1 MIKCAARD
9 AFAALDR
16 KNEDINMC
24 GIIGFIG
31 HDALSRILNGLELL
45 EYRGYDSAGL
55 AVRGEAETVPEIHK
69 CQGRVKDLREIS
81 PKEDHFTCGIGHT
94 RWATHGGVSDTNAH
108 PHRVGNVTLVHNG
121 IVENYKELSEEY
133 EVEDELVSETDTEV
147 VAALLNTF
155 YKGDPNEAIRRT
167 VKKLKGTYALVV
179 MFDDIPDTIYA
190 VRNVSPIV
198 VAKKDDLTI
207 LASDPAALYQYSKE
221 FFVLDE
227 ACILKAEK
235 GAVSV
240 VDFNGNEVE
249 PKMQVVDWDASNTG
263 KQGYPFYMEK
273 EINEQP
279 EALKKILS
287 TYVIDNDIE
296 LGYDGAVDKALT
308 AFNRVCIV
316 ACGTALH
323 AGMMGAN
330 LFKKWLGI
338 PVEVEMASEFIYSDT
353 VLDKDTLF
361 IAVSQSGE
369 TIDTMEALKKAK
381 NEGACCLAIL
391 NVRGSSISRTADY
404 TLYTDAGP
412 EIAVASTKAYTT
424 QMMIFYLL
432 TLRCASL
439 RGKITGEYLEHA
451 LENLRR
457 VPDAISQVIAMKSEI
472 RRQAK
477 EVIMASD
484 LFMIGRGM
492 DYQVLLEGALKLK
505 EISYIH
511 SEAYAAGEL
520 KHGPIALITEG
531 TPVIAAATQTKLIS
545 KELSNVKE
553 IKARGA
559 NVVLLTKEELKDD
572 FAQSGEYHVIGLPNL
587 DDEYMPFPEIAALQ
601 LYSYYVSADKGLDVD
616 KPRNLAK
623 VVTVE

>member
-1 MIKCAARD
+1 
-9 AFAALDR
+9 
-16 KNEDINMC
+16 MC

-31 HDALSRILNGLELL
+31 NDALNGILNGLELL
-45 EYRGYDSAGL
+45 EYRGYDSAGF
-55 AVRGEAETVPEIHK
+55 AIRRAGESQPEIHK

-81 PKEDHFTCGIGHT
+81 PKTGDYTCGIGHT

-108 PHRVGNVTLVHNG
+108 PHRVGKVTLVHNG

-133 EVEDELVSETDTEV
+133 EVEDQLVSETDTEV
-147 VAALLNTF
+147 VAALLNKF

-190 VRNVSPIV
+190 TRNVSPIV
-198 VAKKDDLTI
+198 VAKNEELTI
-207 LASDPAALYQYSKE
+207 LASDPAALYEYSKE

-227 ACILKAEK
+227 KCILKATK
-235 GAVSV
+235 AQVSV
-240 VDFNGNEVE
+240 VDFNGQEVQ
-249 PKMQVVDWDASNTG
+249 PKMQVVDWDAGNTG
-263 KQGYPFYMEK
+263 KQGYAYYMEK

-279 EALKKILS
+279 EALKRILTNYLVDGS
-287 TYVIDNDIE
+287 ID
-296 LGYDGAVDKALT
+296 LGYEGAVDKMLT
-308 AFNRVCIV
+308 SFNRVCVV

-323 AGMMGAN
+323 AGMMGVH
-330 LFKKWLGI
+330 LFRKWLGI
-338 PVEVEMASEFIYSDT
+338 PVETEMASEFIYSDT

-381 NEGACCLAIL
+381 KEGAACLAVL
-391 NVRGSSISRTADY
+391 NVRGSSISRIADY

-424 QMMIFYLL
+424 QLMIFYLL
-432 TLRCASL
+432 VLRCASL
-439 RGKITGEYLEHA
+439 RGRMTEADLEHA

-457 VPDAISQVIAMKSEI
+457 VPDAITQVIAIKDDI
-472 RRQAK
+472 HRQAK

-492 DYQVLLEGALKLK
+492 DYLVLLEGALKLK

-520 KHGPIALITEG
+520 KHGPIALITDG

-559 NVVLLTKEELKDD
+559 NVVLLTKEELKAD
-572 FAQSGEYHVIGLPNL
+572 FAQSDEYHVIGLPNL
-587 DDEYMPFPEIAALQ
+587 DDEYMSFPEIVALQ

>member
-1 MIKCAARD
+1 
-9 AFAALDR
+9 
-16 KNEDINMC
+16 MC

-31 HDALSRILNGLELL
+31 NDALNGILNGLELL
-45 EYRGYDSAGL
+45 EYRGYDSAGF
-55 AVRGEAETVPEIHK
+55 AIRRAGESLPEIHK

-81 PKEDHFTCGIGHT
+81 PKTGDYTCGIGHT

-108 PHRVGNVTLVHNG
+108 PHRVGKVTLVHNG

-133 EVEDELVSETDTEV
+133 EVEDQLVSETDTEV
-147 VAALLNTF
+147 VAALLNKV

-190 VRNVSPIV
+190 TRNVSPIV
-198 VAKKDDLTI
+198 VAKNEELTI
-207 LASDPAALYQYSKE
+207 LASDPAALYEYSKE

-227 ACILKAEK
+227 KCILKATK
-235 GAVSV
+235 AQVSV
-240 VDFNGNEVE
+240 VDFNGQEVQ
-249 PKMQVVDWDASNTG
+249 PKMQVVDWDAGNTG
-263 KQGYPFYMEK
+263 KQGYAYYMEK

-279 EALKKILS
+279 EALKRILTNYLVDGS
-287 TYVIDNDIE
+287 ID
-296 LGYDGAVDKALT
+296 LGYEGAVDKMLT
-308 AFNRVCIV
+308 SFNRVCIV

-323 AGMMGAN
+323 AGMMGAH
-330 LFKKWLGI
+330 LFRKWLGI
-338 PVEVEMASEFIYSDT
+338 PVETEMASEFIYSDT

-381 NEGACCLAIL
+381 KEGAACLAVL
-391 NVRGSSISRTADY
+391 NVRGSSISRIADY

-424 QMMIFYLL
+424 QLMIFYLL
-432 TLRCASL
+432 VLRCASL
-439 RGKITGEYLEHA
+439 RGRMTEADLEHA

-457 VPDAISQVIAMKSEI
+457 VPDAITQVIAIKDDI
-472 RRQAK
+472 HRQAK

-492 DYQVLLEGALKLK
+492 DYLVLLEGALKLK

-520 KHGPIALITEG
+520 KHGPIALITDG

-545 KELSNVKE
+545 KELSNIKE

-559 NVVLLTKEELKDD
+559 NVVLLTKEELKAD
-572 FAQSGEYHVIGLPNL
+572 FSQSDEYHVIGLPNL
-587 DDEYMPFPEIAALQ
+587 DDEYMSFPEIVALQ

>member
-1 MIKCAARD
+1 
-9 AFAALDR
+9 
-16 KNEDINMC
+16 MC

-31 HDALSRILNGLELL
+31 NDALNGILNGLELL
-45 EYRGYDSAGL
+45 QYRGYDSAGF
-55 AVRGEAETVPEIHK
+55 AIRRAGESLPEIHK

-81 PKEDHFTCGIGHT
+81 PKTGDYTCGIGHT

-108 PHRVGNVTLVHNG
+108 PHRVGKVTLVHNG

-133 EVEDELVSETDTEV
+133 EVEDQLVSETDTEV
-147 VAALLNTF
+147 VAALLNKF

-190 VRNVSPIV
+190 TRNVSPIV
-198 VAKKDDLTI
+198 VAKNEELTI
-207 LASDPAALYQYSKE
+207 LASDPAALYEYSKE

-227 ACILKAEK
+227 KCILKATK
-235 GAVSV
+235 AQVSV
-240 VDFNGNEVE
+240 VDFNGQEVQ
-249 PKMQVVDWDASNTG
+249 PKMQVVDWDAGNTG
-263 KQGYPFYMEK
+263 KQGYAYYMEK

-279 EALKKILS
+279 EALKRILTNYLVDGS
-287 TYVIDNDIE
+287 ID
-296 LGYDGAVDKALT
+296 LGYEGAVDKMLT
-308 AFNRVCIV
+308 SFNRVCIV

-323 AGMMGAN
+323 AGMMGAH
-330 LFKKWLGI
+330 LFRKWLGI
-338 PVEVEMASEFIYSDT
+338 PVETEMASEFIYSDT

-381 NEGACCLAIL
+381 KEGAACLAVL
-391 NVRGSSISRTADY
+391 NVRGSSISRIADY

-424 QMMIFYLL
+424 QLMIFYLL
-432 TLRCASL
+432 VLRCASL
-439 RGKITGEYLEHA
+439 RGRMTEADLEHA

-457 VPDAISQVIAMKSEI
+457 VPDAITQVIAIKDDI
-472 RRQAK
+472 HRQAK

-492 DYQVLLEGALKLK
+492 DYLVLLEGALKLK

-520 KHGPIALITEG
+520 KHGPIALITDG

-559 NVVLLTKEELKDD
+559 NVVLLTKEELKAD
-572 FAQSGEYHVIGLPNL
+572 FAQSDEYHVIGLPNL
-587 DDEYMPFPEIAALQ
+587 DDEYMSFPEIVALQ

>member
-1 MIKCAARD
+1 
-9 AFAALDR
+9 
-16 KNEDINMC
+16 MC

-31 HDALSRILNGLELL
+31 NDALNGILNGLELL
-45 EYRGYDSAGL
+45 EYRGYDSAGF
-55 AVRGEAETVPEIHK
+55 AIRRSGESLPEIHK

-81 PKEDHFTCGIGHT
+81 PKTGDYTCGIGHT

-108 PHRVGNVTLVHNG
+108 PHRVGKVTLVHNG

-133 EVEDELVSETDTEV
+133 EVEDQLVSETDTEV
-147 VAALLNTF
+147 VAALLNKF

-167 VKKLKGTYALVV
+167 VKKLRGTYALVV

-190 VRNVSPIV
+190 TRNVSPIV
-198 VAKKDDLTI
+198 VAKNEELTI
-207 LASDPAALYQYSKE
+207 LASDPAALYEYSKG

-227 ACILKAEK
+227 KCILKATK
-235 GAVSV
+235 AQVSV
-240 VDFNGNEVE
+240 VDFNGQEVQ
-249 PKMQVVDWDASNTG
+249 PKMQVVDWDAGNTG
-263 KQGYPFYMEK
+263 KQGYAYYMEK

-279 EALKKILS
+279 EALKRILTNYLVDGS
-287 TYVIDNDIE
+287 ID
-296 LGYDGAVDKALT
+296 LGYEGAVDKMLVS
-308 AFNRVCIV
+308 FNRVCIV

-323 AGMMGAN
+323 AGMMGAH
-330 LFKKWLGI
+330 LFRKWLGI
-338 PVEVEMASEFIYSDT
+338 PVETEMASEFIYSDT

-381 NEGACCLAIL
+381 KEGAACLAAL
-391 NVRGSSISRTADY
+391 NVRGSSISRIADY

-424 QMMIFYLL
+424 QLMIFYLL
-432 TLRCASL
+432 VLRCASL
-439 RGKITGEYLEHA
+439 RGRMTEADLEHA

-457 VPDAISQVIAMKSEI
+457 VPDSITQIIAIKEDIH
-472 RRQAK
+472 RQAK

-492 DYQVLLEGALKLK
+492 DYLVLLEGALKLK

-520 KHGPIALITEG
+520 KHGPIALITDG

-559 NVVLLTKEELKDD
+559 NVVLLTKEELKAD

-587 DDEYMPFPEIAALQ
+587 DDEYMSFPEIVALQ

>member
-1 MIKCAARD
+1 
-9 AFAALDR
+9 
-16 KNEDINMC
+16 MC

-31 HDALSRILNGLELL
+31 NDALNGILNGLELL
-45 EYRGYDSAGL
+45 EYRGYDSAGF
-55 AVRGEAETVPEIHK
+55 AIRRAGESLPEIHK

-81 PKEDHFTCGIGHT
+81 PKTGDYTCGIGHT

-108 PHRVGNVTLVHNG
+108 PHRVGKVTLVHNG

-133 EVEDELVSETDTEV
+133 EVEDQLVSETDTEV
-147 VAALLNTF
+147 VAALLNKF

-167 VKKLKGTYALVV
+167 VKKLKGTFALVV

-190 VRNVSPIV
+190 TRNVSPIV
-198 VAKKDDLTI
+198 VAKNEELTI
-207 LASDPAALYQYSKE
+207 LASDPAALYEYSKE

-227 ACILKAEK
+227 KCILKATK
-235 GAVSV
+235 AQVSV
-240 VDFNGNEVE
+240 VDFNGQEVQ
-249 PKMQVVDWDASNTG
+249 PKMQVVDWDAGNTG
-263 KQGYPFYMEK
+263 KQGYAYYMEK

-279 EALKKILS
+279 EALKRILTNYLVDGS
-287 TYVIDNDIE
+287 ID
-296 LGYDGAVDKALT
+296 LGYEGAVDKMLT
-308 AFNRVCIV
+308 SFNRVCIV

-323 AGMMGAN
+323 AGMMGAH
-330 LFKKWLGI
+330 LFRKWLGI
-338 PVEVEMASEFIYSDT
+338 PVETEMASEFIYSDT

-381 NEGACCLAIL
+381 KEGAACLAVL
-391 NVRGSSISRTADY
+391 NVRGSSISRIADY

-424 QMMIFYLL
+424 QLMIFYLL
-432 TLRCASL
+432 VLRCASL
-439 RGKITGEYLEHA
+439 RGRMTEADLEHA

-457 VPDAISQVIAMKSEI
+457 VPDAITQVIAIKDDI
-472 RRQAK
+472 HRQAK

-492 DYQVLLEGALKLK
+492 DYLVLLEGALKLK

-520 KHGPIALITEG
+520 KHGPIALITDG

-559 NVVLLTKEELKDD
+559 NVVLLTKEELKAD
-572 FAQSGEYHVIGLPNL
+572 FAQSDEYHVIGLPNL
-587 DDEYMPFPEIAALQ
+587 DDEYMSFPEIVALQ

>member
-1 MIKCAARD
+1 
-9 AFAALDR
+9 
-16 KNEDINMC
+16 MC

-31 HDALSRILNGLELL
+31 NDALNGILNGLELL
-45 EYRGYDSAGL
+45 EYRGYDSAGF
-55 AVRGEAETVPEIHK
+55 AIRRAGESQPEIHK

-81 PKEDHFTCGIGHT
+81 PKTGDYTCGIGHT

-108 PHRVGNVTLVHNG
+108 PHRVGKVTLVHNG

-133 EVEDELVSETDTEV
+133 EVEDQLVSETDTEV
-147 VAALLNTF
+147 VAALLNKF

-190 VRNVSPIV
+190 TRNVSPIV
-198 VAKKDDLTI
+198 VAKNEELTI
-207 LASDPAALYQYSKE
+207 LASDPAALYEYSKE

-227 ACILKAEK
+227 KCILKATK
-235 GAVSV
+235 AQVSV
-240 VDFNGNEVE
+240 VDFNGQEVQ
-249 PKMQVVDWDASNTG
+249 PKMQVVDWDAGNTG
-263 KQGYPFYMEK
+263 KQGYAYYMEK

-279 EALKKILS
+279 EALKRILTNYLVDGS
-287 TYVIDNDIE
+287 ID
-296 LGYDGAVDKALT
+296 LGYEGAVDKMLT
-308 AFNRVCIV
+308 SFNRVCIV

-323 AGMMGAN
+323 AGMMGSH
-330 LFKKWLGI
+330 LFRKWLGI
-338 PVEVEMASEFIYSDT
+338 PVETEMASEFIYSDT

-381 NEGACCLAIL
+381 KEGAACLAVL
-391 NVRGSSISRTADY
+391 NVRGSSISRIADY

-424 QMMIFYLL
+424 QLMIFYLL
-432 TLRCASL
+432 VLRCASL
-439 RGKITGEYLEHA
+439 RGRMTEADLEHA

-457 VPDAISQVIAMKSEI
+457 VPDAITQVIAIKDDI
-472 RRQAK
+472 HRQAK

-492 DYQVLLEGALKLK
+492 DYLVLLEGALKLK

-520 KHGPIALITEG
+520 KHGPIALITDG

-559 NVVLLTKEELKDD
+559 NVVLLTKEELKAD
-572 FAQSGEYHVIGLPNL
+572 FAQSDEYHVIGLPNL
-587 DDEYMPFPEIAALQ
+587 DDEYMSFPEIVALQ

>member
-1 MIKCAARD
+1 
-9 AFAALDR
+9 
-16 KNEDINMC
+16 MC

-31 HDALSRILNGLELL
+31 NDALNGILNGLELL
-45 EYRGYDSAGL
+45 EYRGYDSAGF
-55 AVRGEAETVPEIHK
+55 AIRRAGESQPEIHK

-81 PKEDHFTCGIGHT
+81 PKTGDYTCGIGHT

-108 PHRVGNVTLVHNG
+108 PHRVGKVTLVHNG

-133 EVEDELVSETDTEV
+133 EVEDQLVSETDTEV
-147 VAALLNTF
+147 VAALLNKF

-190 VRNVSPIV
+190 TRNVSPIV
-198 VAKKDDLTI
+198 VAKNEELTI
-207 LASDPAALYQYSKE
+207 LASDPAALYEYSKE

-227 ACILKAEK
+227 KCILKATK
-235 GAVSV
+235 AQVSV
-240 VDFNGNEVE
+240 VDFNGQEVQ
-249 PKMQVVDWDASNTG
+249 PKMQVVDWDAGNTG
-263 KQGYPFYMEK
+263 KQGYAYYMEK

-279 EALKKILS
+279 EALKRILTNYLVDGS
-287 TYVIDNDIE
+287 ID
-296 LGYDGAVDKALT
+296 LGYEGAVDKMLT
-308 AFNRVCIV
+308 SFNRVCIV

-323 AGMMGAN
+323 AGMMGAH
-330 LFKKWLGI
+330 LFRKWLGI
-338 PVEVEMASEFIYSDT
+338 PVETEMASEFIYSDT

-381 NEGACCLAIL
+381 KEGAACLSVL
-391 NVRGSSISRTADY
+391 NVRGSSISRIADY

-424 QMMIFYLL
+424 QLMIFYLL
-432 TLRCASL
+432 VLRCASL
-439 RGKITGEYLEHA
+439 RGRMTEADLEHA

-457 VPDAISQVIAMKSEI
+457 VPDAITQVIAIKDDI
-472 RRQAK
+472 HRQAK

-492 DYQVLLEGALKLK
+492 DYLVLLEGALKLK

-520 KHGPIALITEG
+520 KHGPIALITDG

-559 NVVLLTKEELKDD
+559 NVVLLTKEELKAD
-572 FAQSGEYHVIGLPNL
+572 FAQSDEYHVIGLPNL
-587 DDEYMPFPEIAALQ
+587 DDEYMSFPEIVALQ

>member
-1 MIKCAARD
+1 
-9 AFAALDR
+9 
-16 KNEDINMC
+16 MC

-31 HDALSRILNGLELL
+31 NDALNGILNGLELL
-45 EYRGYDSAGL
+45 EYRGYDSAGF
-55 AVRGEAETVPEIHK
+55 AIRRAGESLPEIHK

-81 PKEDHFTCGIGHT
+81 PKTGDYTCGIGHT

-108 PHRVGNVTLVHNG
+108 PHRVGKVTLVHNG

-133 EVEDELVSETDTEV
+133 EVEDQLVSETDTEV
-147 VAALLNTF
+147 VAALLNKF

-190 VRNVSPIV
+190 TRNVSPIV
-198 VAKKDDLTI
+198 VAKNEELTI
-207 LASDPAALYQYSKE
+207 LASDPAALYEYSKE

-227 ACILKAEK
+227 KCILKATK
-235 GAVSV
+235 AQVSV
-240 VDFNGNEVE
+240 VDFNGQEVQ
-249 PKMQVVDWDASNTG
+249 PKMQVVDWDAGNTG
-263 KQGYPFYMEK
+263 KQGYAYYMEK

-279 EALKKILS
+279 EALKRILTNYLVDGS
-287 TYVIDNDIE
+287 ID
-296 LGYDGAVDKALT
+296 LGYEGAVDKMLT
-308 AFNRVCIV
+308 SFNRVCIV

-323 AGMMGAN
+323 AGMMGAH
-330 LFKKWLGI
+330 LFRKWLGI
-338 PVEVEMASEFIYSDT
+338 PVETEMASEFIYSDT

-381 NEGACCLAIL
+381 KEGAACLAVL
-391 NVRGSSISRTADY
+391 NVRGSSISRIADY

-424 QMMIFYLL
+424 QLMIFYLL
-432 TLRCASL
+432 VLRCASL
-439 RGKITGEYLEHA
+439 RGRMTEADLEHA

-457 VPDAISQVIAMKSEI
+457 VPDAITQVIAIKDDI
-472 RRQAK
+472 HRQAK

-492 DYQVLLEGALKLK
+492 DYLVLLEGALKLK

-520 KHGPIALITEG
+520 KHGPIALITDG

-559 NVVLLTKEELKDD
+559 NVVLLTKEELKAD
-572 FAQSGEYHVIGLPNL
+572 FAQSDEYHVIGLPNL
-587 DDEYMPFPEIAALQ
+587 GDEYMSFPEIVALQ

>member
-1 MIKCAARD
+1 
-9 AFAALDR
+9 
-16 KNEDINMC
+16 MC

-31 HDALSRILNGLELL
+31 NDALNGILNGLELL
-45 EYRGYDSAGL
+45 EYRGYDSAGF
-55 AVRGEAETVPEIHK
+55 AIRRAGESQPEIHK

-81 PKEDHFTCGIGHT
+81 PKTGDYTCGIGHT

-108 PHRVGNVTLVHNG
+108 PHRVGKVTLVHNG

-133 EVEDELVSETDTEV
+133 EVEDQLVSETDTEV
-147 VAALLNTF
+147 VAALLNKF

-190 VRNVSPIV
+190 TRNVSPIV
-198 VAKKDDLTI
+198 VAKNEELTI
-207 LASDPAALYQYSKE
+207 LASDPAALYEYSKE

-227 ACILKAEK
+227 ECTLEATRAQ
-235 GAVSV
+235 VSV
-240 VDFNGNEVE
+240 VDFNGQEVQ
-249 PKMQVVDWDASNTG
+249 PKMQVVDWDAGNTG
-263 KQGYPFYMEK
+263 KQGYAYYMEK

-279 EALKKILS
+279 EALKRILTNYLVDGS
-287 TYVIDNDIE
+287 ID
-296 LGYDGAVDKALT
+296 LGYEGAVDKMLT
-308 AFNRVCIV
+308 SFNRVCIV

-323 AGMMGAN
+323 AGMMGAH
-330 LFKKWLGI
+330 LFRKWLGI
-338 PVEVEMASEFIYSDT
+338 PVETEMASEFIYSDT

-381 NEGACCLAIL
+381 KEGAACLAVL
-391 NVRGSSISRTADY
+391 NVRGSSISRIADY

-424 QMMIFYLL
+424 QLMIFYLL
-432 TLRCASL
+432 VLRCASL
-439 RGKITGEYLEHA
+439 RGRMTEADLEHA

-457 VPDAISQVIAMKSEI
+457 VPDAITQVIAIKDDI
-472 RRQAK
+472 HRQAK

-492 DYQVLLEGALKLK
+492 DYLVLLEGALKLK

-520 KHGPIALITEG
+520 KHGPIALITDG

-559 NVVLLTKEELKDD
+559 NVVLLTKEELKAD
-572 FAQSGEYHVIGLPNL
+572 FAQSDEYHVIGLPNL
-587 DDEYMPFPEIAALQ
+587 DDEYMSFPEIVALQ

>member
-1 MIKCAARD
+1 
-9 AFAALDR
+9 
-16 KNEDINMC
+16 MC

-31 HDALSRILNGLELL
+31 NDALNGILNGLELL
-45 EYRGYDSAGL
+45 EYRGYDSAGF
-55 AVRGEAETVPEIHK
+55 AIRRAGESLPEIHK

-81 PKEDHFTCGIGHT
+81 PKTGDYTCGIGHT

-108 PHRVGNVTLVHNG
+108 PHRVGKVTLVHNG

-133 EVEDELVSETDTEV
+133 EVEDQLVSETDTEV
-147 VAALLNTF
+147 VAALLNKF

-190 VRNVSPIV
+190 TRNVSPIV
-198 VAKKDDLTI
+198 VAKNEELTI
-207 LASDPAALYQYSKE
+207 LASDPAALYEYSKE

-227 ACILKAEK
+227 KCILKATK
-235 GAVSV
+235 AQVSV
-240 VDFNGNEVE
+240 VDFNGQEVQ
-249 PKMQVVDWDASNTG
+249 PKMQVVDWDAGNTG
-263 KQGYPFYMEK
+263 KQGYAYYMEK

-279 EALKKILS
+279 EALKRILTNYLVDGS
-287 TYVIDNDIE
+287 ID
-296 LGYDGAVDKALT
+296 LGYEGAVDKMLT
-308 AFNRVCIV
+308 SFNRVCIV

-323 AGMMGAN
+323 AGMMGAH
-330 LFKKWLGI
+330 LFRKWLGI
-338 PVEVEMASEFIYSDT
+338 PVETEMASEFIYSDT
-353 VLDKDTLF
+353 TLDKDTLF

-381 NEGACCLAIL
+381 KEGAACLAVL
-391 NVRGSSISRTADY
+391 NVRGSSISRIADY

-424 QMMIFYLL
+424 QLMIFYLL
-432 TLRCASL
+432 VLRCASL
-439 RGKITGEYLEHA
+439 RGRMTEADLEHA

-457 VPDAISQVIAMKSEI
+457 VPDAITQVIAIKDDI
-472 RRQAK
+472 HRQAK

-492 DYQVLLEGALKLK
+492 DYLVLLEGALKLK

-520 KHGPIALITEG
+520 KHGPIALITDG

-559 NVVLLTKEELKDD
+559 NVVLLTKEELKAD
-572 FAQSGEYHVIGLPNL
+572 FAQSDEYHVIGLPNL
-587 DDEYMPFPEIAALQ
+587 DDEYMSFPEIVALQ

>member
-1 MIKCAARD
+1 
-9 AFAALDR
+9 
-16 KNEDINMC
+16 MC

-31 HDALSRILNGLELL
+31 NDALNGILNGLELL
-45 EYRGYDSAGL
+45 EYRGYDSAGF
-55 AVRGEAETVPEIHK
+55 AIRRAGESQPEIHK

-81 PKEDHFTCGIGHT
+81 PKTGDYTCGIGHT

-108 PHRVGNVTLVHNG
+108 PHRVGKVTLVHNG

-133 EVEDELVSETDTEV
+133 EVEDQLVSETDTEV
-147 VAALLNTF
+147 VAALLNKF

-190 VRNVSPIV
+190 TRNVSPIV
-198 VAKKDDLTI
+198 VAKNEELTI
-207 LASDPAALYQYSKE
+207 LASDPAALYEYSKE

-227 ACILKAEK
+227 KCILKATK
-235 GAVSV
+235 AQVSV
-240 VDFNGNEVE
+240 VDFNGQEVQ
-249 PKMQVVDWDASNTG
+249 PKMQVVDWDAGNTG
-263 KQGYPFYMEK
+263 KQGYAYYMEK

-279 EALKKILS
+279 EALKRILTNYLVDGS
-287 TYVIDNDIE
+287 ID
-296 LGYDGAVDKALT
+296 LGYEGAVDKMLT
-308 AFNRVCIV
+308 SFNRVCVV

-323 AGMMGAN
+323 AGMMGTH
-330 LFKKWLGI
+330 LFRKWLGI
-338 PVEVEMASEFIYSDT
+338 PVETEMASEFIYSDT

-381 NEGACCLAIL
+381 KEGAACLAVL
-391 NVRGSSISRTADY
+391 NVRGSSISRIADY

-424 QMMIFYLL
+424 QLMIFYLL
-432 TLRCASL
+432 VLRCASL
-439 RGKITGEYLEHA
+439 RGRMTEADLEHA

-457 VPDAISQVIAMKSEI
+457 VPDAITQVIAIKDDI
-472 RRQAK
+472 HRQAK

-492 DYQVLLEGALKLK
+492 DYLVLLEGALKLK

-520 KHGPIALITEG
+520 KHGPIALITDG

-559 NVVLLTKEELKDD
+559 NVVLLTKEELKAD
-572 FAQSGEYHVIGLPNL
+572 FAQSDEYHVIGLPNL
-587 DDEYMPFPEIAALQ
+587 DDEYMSFPEIVALQ

>member
-1 MIKCAARD
+1 
-9 AFAALDR
+9 
-16 KNEDINMC
+16 MC

-31 HDALSRILNGLELL
+31 NDALNGILNGLELL
-45 EYRGYDSAGL
+45 EYRGYDSAGF
-55 AVRGEAETVPEIHK
+55 AIRRAGESQPEIHK

-81 PKEDHFTCGIGHT
+81 PKTGDYTCGIGHT

-108 PHRVGNVTLVHNG
+108 PHRVGKVTLVHNG

-133 EVEDELVSETDTEV
+133 EVEDQLVSETDTEV
-147 VAALLNTF
+147 VAALLNKF

-190 VRNVSPIV
+190 TRNVSPIV
-198 VAKKDDLTI
+198 VAKNEELTI
-207 LASDPAALYQYSKE
+207 LASDPAALYEYSKE

-227 ACILKAEK
+227 KCILKATK
-235 GAVSV
+235 AQVSV
-240 VDFNGNEVE
+240 VDFNGQEVQ
-249 PKMQVVDWDASNTG
+249 PKMQVVDWDAGNTG
-263 KQGYPFYMEK
+263 KQGYAYYMEK

-279 EALKKILS
+279 EALKRILTNYLVDGS
-287 TYVIDNDIE
+287 ID
-296 LGYDGAVDKALT
+296 LGYEGAVDKMLT
-308 AFNRVCIV
+308 SFNRVCIV

-323 AGMMGAN
+323 AGMMGTH
-330 LFKKWLGI
+330 LFRKWLGI
-338 PVEVEMASEFIYSDT
+338 PVETEMASEFIYSDT
-353 VLDKDTLF
+353 ILDKDTLF

-381 NEGACCLAIL
+381 KEGAACLAVL
-391 NVRGSSISRTADY
+391 NVRGSSISRIADY

-424 QMMIFYLL
+424 QLMIFYLL
-432 TLRCASL
+432 VLRCASL
-439 RGKITGEYLEHA
+439 RGRMTEADLEHA

-457 VPDAISQVIAMKSEI
+457 VPDAITQVIAIKDDI
-472 RRQAK
+472 HRQAK

-492 DYQVLLEGALKLK
+492 DYLVLLEGALKLK

-520 KHGPIALITEG
+520 KHGPIALITDG

-559 NVVLLTKEELKDD
+559 NVVLLTKEELKAD
-572 FAQSGEYHVIGLPNL
+572 FAQSDEYHVIGLPNL
-587 DDEYMPFPEIAALQ
+587 DDEYMSFPEIVALQ

>member
-1 MIKCAARD
+1 
-9 AFAALDR
+9 
-16 KNEDINMC
+16 MC

-31 HDALSRILNGLELL
+31 NDALNGILNGLELL
-45 EYRGYDSAGL
+45 EYRGYDSAGF
-55 AVRGEAETVPEIHK
+55 AIRRAGESLPEIHK

-81 PKEDHFTCGIGHT
+81 PKTGDYTCGIGHT

-108 PHRVGNVTLVHNG
+108 PHRVGKVTLVHNG

-133 EVEDELVSETDTEV
+133 EVEDQLVSETDTEV
-147 VAALLNTF
+147 VAALLNKF

-190 VRNVSPIV
+190 TRNVSPIV
-198 VAKKDDLTI
+198 VAKNEELTI
-207 LASDPAALYQYSKE
+207 LASDPAALYEYSKE

-227 ACILKAEK
+227 KCILKATK
-235 GAVSV
+235 AQVSV
-240 VDFNGNEVE
+240 VDFNGQELQ
-249 PKMQVVDWDASNTG
+249 PKMQVVDWDAGNTG
-263 KQGYPFYMEK
+263 KQGYAYYMEK

-279 EALKKILS
+279 EALKRILTNYLVDGS
-287 TYVIDNDIE
+287 ID
-296 LGYDGAVDKALT
+296 LGYEGAVDKMLT
-308 AFNRVCIV
+308 SFNRVCIV

-323 AGMMGAN
+323 AGMMGAH
-330 LFKKWLGI
+330 LFRKWLGI
-338 PVEVEMASEFIYSDT
+338 PVETEMASEFIYSDT

-381 NEGACCLAIL
+381 KEGAACLAVL
-391 NVRGSSISRTADY
+391 NVRGSSISRIADY

-424 QMMIFYLL
+424 QLMIFYLL
-432 TLRCASL
+432 VLRCASL
-439 RGKITGEYLEHA
+439 RGRMTEADLEHA

-457 VPDAISQVIAMKSEI
+457 VPDAITQVIAIKDDI
-472 RRQAK
+472 HRQAK

-492 DYQVLLEGALKLK
+492 DYLVLLEGALKLK

-520 KHGPIALITEG
+520 KHGPIALITDG

-559 NVVLLTKEELKDD
+559 NVVLLTKEELKAD
-572 FAQSGEYHVIGLPNL
+572 FAQSDEYHVIGLPNL
-587 DDEYMPFPEIAALQ
+587 DDEYMSFPEIVALQ

>member
-1 MIKCAARD
+1 
-9 AFAALDR
+9 
-16 KNEDINMC
+16 MC

-31 HDALSRILNGLELL
+31 NDALNGILNGLELL
-45 EYRGYDSAGL
+45 EYRGYDSAGF
-55 AVRGEAETVPEIHK
+55 AIRRAGESLPEIHK

-81 PKEDHFTCGIGHT
+81 PKTGDYTCGIGHT

-108 PHRVGNVTLVHNG
+108 PHRVGKVTLVHNG

-133 EVEDELVSETDTEV
+133 EVEDQLVSETDTEV
-147 VAALLNTF
+147 VAALLNKF

-190 VRNVSPIV
+190 TRNVSPIV
-198 VAKKDDLTI
+198 VAKNEELTI
-207 LASDPAALYQYSKE
+207 LASDPAALYEYSKE

-227 ACILKAEK
+227 KCILKATK
-235 GAVSV
+235 AQVSV
-240 VDFNGNEVE
+240 VDFNGQEVQ
-249 PKMQVVDWDASNTG
+249 PKMQVVDWDAGNTG
-263 KQGYPFYMEK
+263 KQGYAYYMEK

-279 EALKKILS
+279 EALKRILTNYLVDGS
-287 TYVIDNDIE
+287 ID
-296 LGYDGAVDKALT
+296 LGYEGAVDKMLT
-308 AFNRVCIV
+308 SFNRVCIV

-323 AGMMGAN
+323 AGMMGAH
-330 LFKKWLGI
+330 LFRKWLGI
-338 PVEVEMASEFIYSDT
+338 PVETEMASEFIYSDT

-381 NEGACCLAIL
+381 KEGAACLAVL
-391 NVRGSSISRTADY
+391 NVRGSSISRIADY

-424 QMMIFYLL
+424 QLMIFYLL
-432 TLRCASL
+432 VLRCASL
-439 RGKITGEYLEHA
+439 RGRMTEADLEHA

-457 VPDAISQVIAMKSEI
+457 VPDAITQVIAIKDDI
-472 RRQAK
+472 HRQAK

-492 DYQVLLEGALKLK
+492 DYLVLLEGALKLK
-505 EISYIH
+505 EISYIY

-520 KHGPIALITEG
+520 KHGPIALITDG

-559 NVVLLTKEELKDD
+559 NVVLLTKEELKAD
-572 FAQSGEYHVIGLPNL
+572 FAQSDEYHVIGLPNL
-587 DDEYMPFPEIAALQ
+587 DDEYMSFPEIVALQ

>member
-1 MIKCAARD
+1 
-9 AFAALDR
+9 
-16 KNEDINMC
+16 MC

-31 HDALSRILNGLELL
+31 NDALNGILNGLELL
-45 EYRGYDSAGL
+45 EYRGYDSAGF
-55 AVRGEAETVPEIHK
+55 AIRRAGESQPEIHK

-81 PKEDHFTCGIGHT
+81 PKTGDYTCGIGHT

-108 PHRVGNVTLVHNG
+108 PHRVGKVTLVHNG

-133 EVEDELVSETDTEV
+133 EVEDQLVSETDTEV
-147 VAALLNTF
+147 VAALLNKF

-190 VRNVSPIV
+190 TRNVSPIV
-198 VAKKDDLTI
+198 VAKNEELTI
-207 LASDPAALYQYSKE
+207 LASDPAALYEYSKE

-227 ACILKAEK
+227 KCILKATK
-235 GAVSV
+235 AQVSV
-240 VDFNGNEVE
+240 VDFNGQEVQ
-249 PKMQVVDWDASNTG
+249 PKMQVVDWDAGNTG
-263 KQGYPFYMEK
+263 KQGYAYYMEK

-279 EALKKILS
+279 EALKRILTNYLVDGS
-287 TYVIDNDIE
+287 ID
-296 LGYDGAVDKALT
+296 LGYEGAVDKMLT
-308 AFNRVCIV
+308 SFNRVCIV

-323 AGMMGAN
+323 AGMMGAH
-330 LFKKWLGI
+330 LFRKWLGI
-338 PVEVEMASEFIYSDT
+338 PVETEMASEFIYSDT

-381 NEGACCLAIL
+381 KEGAACLAVL
-391 NVRGSSISRTADY
+391 NVRGSSISRIADY

-424 QMMIFYLL
+424 QLMIFYLL
-432 TLRCASL
+432 VLRCASL
-439 RGKITGEYLEHA
+439 RGRMTEADLEHA

-457 VPDAISQVIAMKSEI
+457 VPDAITQVIAIKDDI
-472 RRQAK
+472 HRQAK

-492 DYQVLLEGALKLK
+492 DYLVLLEGALKLK

-520 KHGPIALITEG
+520 KHGPIALITDG

-559 NVVLLTKEELKDD
+559 NVVLLTKEELEAD
-572 FAQSGEYHVIGLPNL
+572 FAQSDEYHVIGLPNL
-587 DDEYMPFPEIAALQ
+587 DDEYMSFPEIVALQ

>member
-1 MIKCAARD
+1 
-9 AFAALDR
+9 
-16 KNEDINMC
+16 MC

-31 HDALSRILNGLELL
+31 NDALNGILNGLELL
-45 EYRGYDSAGL
+45 EYRGYDSAGF
-55 AVRGEAETVPEIHK
+55 AIRRAGESQPEIHK

-81 PKEDHFTCGIGHT
+81 PKTGDYTCGIGHT

-108 PHRVGNVTLVHNG
+108 PHRVGKVTLVHNG

-133 EVEDELVSETDTEV
+133 EVEDQLVSETDTEV
-147 VAALLNTF
+147 VAALLNKF

-190 VRNVSPIV
+190 TRNVSPIV
-198 VAKKDDLTI
+198 VAKNEELTI
-207 LASDPAALYQYSKE
+207 LASDPAALYEYSKE

-227 ACILKAEK
+227 KCILKATK
-235 GAVSV
+235 AQVSV
-240 VDFNGNEVE
+240 VDFNGQEVQ
-249 PKMQVVDWDASNTG
+249 PKMQVVDWDAGNTG
-263 KQGYPFYMEK
+263 KQGYAYYMEK

-279 EALKKILS
+279 EALKRILTNYLVDGS
-287 TYVIDNDIE
+287 ID
-296 LGYDGAVDKALT
+296 LGYEGAVDKMLT
-308 AFNRVCIV
+308 SFNRVCIV

-323 AGMMGAN
+323 AGMMGAH
-330 LFKKWLGI
+330 LFRKWLGI
-338 PVEVEMASEFIYSDT
+338 PVETEMASEFIYSDT

-381 NEGACCLAIL
+381 KEGAACLAVL
-391 NVRGSSISRTADY
+391 NVRGSSISRIADY

-424 QMMIFYLL
+424 QLMIFYLL
-432 TLRCASL
+432 VLRCASL
-439 RGKITGEYLEHA
+439 RGRMTEADLEHA

-457 VPDAISQVIAMKSEI
+457 VPDAITQVIAIKDDI
-472 RRQAK
+472 HRQAK

-492 DYQVLLEGALKLK
+492 DYLVLLEGALKLK

-520 KHGPIALITEG
+520 KHGPIALITDG

-559 NVVLLTKEELKDD
+559 NVVLLTKEELKAD
-572 FAQSGEYHVIGLPNL
+572 FAQSDEYHVIGLPNL
-587 DDEYMPFPEIAALQ
+587 DDEYMSFPEIVALQ
-601 LYSYYVSADKGLDVD
+601 LYSYYVSADKGMDVD

>member
-1 MIKCAARD
+1 
-9 AFAALDR
+9 
-16 KNEDINMC
+16 MC

-31 HDALSRILNGLELL
+31 NDALNGILNGLELL
-45 EYRGYDSAGL
+45 EYRGYDSAGF
-55 AVRGEAETVPEIHK
+55 AIRRAGESQPEIHK

-81 PKEDHFTCGIGHT
+81 PKTGDYTCGIGHT

-108 PHRVGNVTLVHNG
+108 PHRVGKVTLVHNG

-133 EVEDELVSETDTEV
+133 EVEDQLVSETDTEV
-147 VAALLNTF
+147 VAALLNKF

-190 VRNVSPIV
+190 TRNVSPIV
-198 VAKKDDLTI
+198 VAKNEELTL
-207 LASDPAALYQYSKE
+207 LASDPAALYEYSKE

-227 ACILKAEK
+227 KCILKATK
-235 GAVSV
+235 AQVSV
-240 VDFNGNEVE
+240 VDFNGQEVQ
-249 PKMQVVDWDASNTG
+249 PKMQVVDWDAGNTG
-263 KQGYPFYMEK
+263 KQGYAYYMEK

-279 EALKKILS
+279 EALKRILTNYLVDGS
-287 TYVIDNDIE
+287 ID
-296 LGYDGAVDKALT
+296 LGYEGAVDKMLT
-308 AFNRVCIV
+308 SFNRVCIV

-323 AGMMGAN
+323 AGMMGAH
-330 LFKKWLGI
+330 LFRKWLGI
-338 PVEVEMASEFIYSDT
+338 PVETEMASEFIYSDT

-381 NEGACCLAIL
+381 KEGAACLAVL
-391 NVRGSSISRTADY
+391 NVRGSSISRIADY

-424 QMMIFYLL
+424 QLMIFYLL
-432 TLRCASL
+432 VLRCASL
-439 RGKITGEYLEHA
+439 RGRMTEADLEHA

-457 VPDAISQVIAMKSEI
+457 VPDAITQIIAIKDDI
-472 RRQAK
+472 HRQAK

-492 DYQVLLEGALKLK
+492 DYLVLLEGALKLK

-520 KHGPIALITEG
+520 KHGPIALITDG

-559 NVVLLTKEELKDD
+559 NVVLLTKEELKAD
-572 FAQSGEYHVIGLPNL
+572 FAQSDEYHVIGLPNL
-587 DDEYMPFPEIAALQ
+587 DDEYMSFPEIVALQ

>member
-1 MIKCAARD
+1 
-9 AFAALDR
+9 
-16 KNEDINMC
+16 MC

-31 HDALSRILNGLELL
+31 NDALNGILNGLELL
-45 EYRGYDSAGL
+45 EYRGYDSAGF
-55 AVRGEAETVPEIHK
+55 AIRRAGESLPEIHK

-81 PKEDHFTCGIGHT
+81 PKTGDYTCGIGHT

-108 PHRVGNVTLVHNG
+108 PHRVGKVTLVHNG

-133 EVEDELVSETDTEV
+133 EVEDQLVSETDTEV
-147 VAALLNTF
+147 VAALLNKF

-190 VRNVSPIV
+190 TRNVSPIV
-198 VAKKDDLTI
+198 VAKNEELTI
-207 LASDPAALYQYSKE
+207 LASDPAALYEYSKE

-227 ACILKAEK
+227 KCILKATK
-235 GAVSV
+235 AQVSV
-240 VDFNGNEVE
+240 VDFNGQEVQ
-249 PKMQVVDWDASNTG
+249 PKMQVVDWDAGNTG
-263 KQGYPFYMEK
+263 KQGYAYYMEK

-279 EALKKILS
+279 EALKRILTNYLVDGS
-287 TYVIDNDIE
+287 ID
-296 LGYDGAVDKALT
+296 LGYEGAVDKMLT
-308 AFNRVCIV
+308 SFNRVCIV

-323 AGMMGAN
+323 AGMMGAH
-330 LFKKWLGI
+330 LFRKWLGI
-338 PVEVEMASEFIYSDT
+338 PVETEMASEFIYSDT

-381 NEGACCLAIL
+381 KEGAACLAVL
-391 NVRGSSISRTADY
+391 NVRGSSISHIADY

-424 QMMIFYLL
+424 QLMIFYLL
-432 TLRCASL
+432 VLRCASL
-439 RGKITGEYLEHA
+439 RGRMTEADLEHA

-457 VPDAISQVIAMKSEI
+457 VPDAITQVIAIKDDI
-472 RRQAK
+472 HRQAK

-492 DYQVLLEGALKLK
+492 DYLVLLEGALKLK

-520 KHGPIALITEG
+520 KHGPIALITDG

-559 NVVLLTKEELKDD
+559 NVVLLTKEELKAD
-572 FAQSGEYHVIGLPNL
+572 FAQSDEYHVIGLPNL
-587 DDEYMPFPEIAALQ
+587 DDEYMSFPEIVALQ

>member
-1 MIKCAARD
+1 
-9 AFAALDR
+9 
-16 KNEDINMC
+16 MC

-31 HDALSRILNGLELL
+31 NDALNGILNGLELL
-45 EYRGYDSAGL
+45 EYRGYDSAGF
-55 AVRGEAETVPEIHK
+55 AIRRAGESLPEIHK

-81 PKEDHFTCGIGHT
+81 PKTGDYTCGIGHT

-108 PHRVGNVTLVHNG
+108 PHRVGKVTLVHNG

-133 EVEDELVSETDTEV
+133 EVEDQLVSETDTEV
-147 VAALLNTF
+147 VAALLNKF

-190 VRNVSPIV
+190 TRNVSPIV
-198 VAKKDDLTI
+198 VAKNEELTI
-207 LASDPAALYQYSKE
+207 LASDPAALYEYSKE

-227 ACILKAEK
+227 KCILKATK
-235 GAVSV
+235 AQVSV
-240 VDFNGNEVE
+240 VDFNGQEVQ
-249 PKMQVVDWDASNTG
+249 PKMQVVDWDAGNTG
-263 KQGYPFYMEK
+263 KQGYAYYMEK

-279 EALKKILS
+279 EALKRILTNYLVDGS
-287 TYVIDNDIE
+287 ID
-296 LGYDGAVDKALT
+296 LGYEGAVDKMLT
-308 AFNRVCIV
+308 SFNRVCIV

-323 AGMMGAN
+323 AGMIGAH
-330 LFKKWLGI
+330 LFRKWLGI
-338 PVEVEMASEFIYSDT
+338 PVETEMASEFIYSDT

-381 NEGACCLAIL
+381 KEGAACLAVL
-391 NVRGSSISRTADY
+391 NVRGSSISRIADY

-424 QMMIFYLL
+424 QLMIFYLL
-432 TLRCASL
+432 VLRCASL
-439 RGKITGEYLEHA
+439 RGRMTEADLEHA

-457 VPDAISQVIAMKSEI
+457 VPDAITQVIAIKDDI
-472 RRQAK
+472 HRQAK

-492 DYQVLLEGALKLK
+492 DYLVLLEGALKLK

-520 KHGPIALITEG
+520 KHGPIALITDG

-559 NVVLLTKEELKDD
+559 NVVLLTKEELKAD
-572 FAQSGEYHVIGLPNL
+572 FAQSDEYHVIGLPNL
-587 DDEYMPFPEIAALQ
+587 DDEYMSFPEIVALQ

>member
-1 MIKCAARD
+1 
-9 AFAALDR
+9 
-16 KNEDINMC
+16 MC

-31 HDALSRILNGLELL
+31 NDALNGILNGLELL
-45 EYRGYDSAGL
+45 EYRGYDSAGF
-55 AVRGEAETVPEIHK
+55 AIRRAGESLPEIHK
-69 CQGRVKDLREIS
+69 CRGRVKDLREIS
-81 PKEDHFTCGIGHT
+81 PKTGDYTCGIGHT

-108 PHRVGNVTLVHNG
+108 PHRVGKVTLVHNG

-133 EVEDELVSETDTEV
+133 EVEDQLVSETDTEV
-147 VAALLNTF
+147 VAALLNKF

-190 VRNVSPIV
+190 TRNVSPIV
-198 VAKKDDLTI
+198 VAKNEELTI
-207 LASDPAALYQYSKE
+207 LASDPAALYEYSKE

-227 ACILKAEK
+227 KCILKATK
-235 GAVSV
+235 AQVSV
-240 VDFNGNEVE
+240 VDFNGQEVQ
-249 PKMQVVDWDASNTG
+249 PKMQVVDWDAGNTG
-263 KQGYPFYMEK
+263 KQGYAYYMEK

-279 EALKKILS
+279 EALKRILTNYLVDGS
-287 TYVIDNDIE
+287 ID
-296 LGYDGAVDKALT
+296 LGYEGAVDKMLT
-308 AFNRVCIV
+308 SFNRVCIV

-323 AGMMGAN
+323 AGMMGAH
-330 LFKKWLGI
+330 LFRKWLGI
-338 PVEVEMASEFIYSDT
+338 PVETEMASEFIYSDT

-381 NEGACCLAIL
+381 KEGAACLAVL
-391 NVRGSSISRTADY
+391 NVRGSSISRIADY

-424 QMMIFYLL
+424 QLMIFYLL
-432 TLRCASL
+432 VLRCASL
-439 RGKITGEYLEHA
+439 RGRMTEADLEHA

-457 VPDAISQVIAMKSEI
+457 VPDAITQVIAIKDDI
-472 RRQAK
+472 HRQAK

-492 DYQVLLEGALKLK
+492 DYLVLLEGALKLK

-520 KHGPIALITEG
+520 KHGPIALITDG

-559 NVVLLTKEELKDD
+559 NVVLLTKEELKAD

-587 DDEYMPFPEIAALQ
+587 DDEYMSFPEIVALQ

>member
-1 MIKCAARD
+1 
-9 AFAALDR
+9 
-16 KNEDINMC
+16 MC

-31 HDALSRILNGLELL
+31 NDALNGILNGLELL
-45 EYRGYDSAGL
+45 EYRGYDSAGF
-55 AVRGEAETVPEIHK
+55 AIRRAGESLPEIHK

-81 PKEDHFTCGIGHT
+81 PKTGDYTCGIGHT

-108 PHRVGNVTLVHNG
+108 PHRVGKVTLVHNG

-133 EVEDELVSETDTEV
+133 EVEDQLVSETDTEV
-147 VAALLNTF
+147 VAALLNKF

-190 VRNVSPIV
+190 TRNVSPIV
-198 VAKKDDLTI
+198 VAKNEELTI
-207 LASDPAALYQYSKE
+207 LASDPAALYEYSKE

-227 ACILKAEK
+227 KCILKATK
-235 GAVSV
+235 AQVSV
-240 VDFNGNEVE
+240 VDFNGQEVQ
-249 PKMQVVDWDASNTG
+249 PKMQVVDWDAGNTG
-263 KQGYPFYMEK
+263 KQGYAYYMEK

-279 EALKKILS
+279 EALKRILTNYLMDGS
-287 TYVIDNDIE
+287 ID
-296 LGYDGAVDKALT
+296 LGYEGAVDKMLT
-308 AFNRVCIV
+308 SFNRVCIV

-323 AGMMGAN
+323 AGMMGAH
-330 LFKKWLGI
+330 LFRKWLGI
-338 PVEVEMASEFIYSDT
+338 PVETEMASEFIYSDT

-381 NEGACCLAIL
+381 KEGAACLAVL
-391 NVRGSSISRTADY
+391 NVRGSSISRIADY

-424 QMMIFYLL
+424 QLMIFYLL
-432 TLRCASL
+432 VLRCASL
-439 RGKITGEYLEHA
+439 RGRMTEADLEHA

-457 VPDAISQVIAMKSEI
+457 VPDAITQVIAIKDDI
-472 RRQAK
+472 HRQAK

-492 DYQVLLEGALKLK
+492 DYLVLLEGALKLK

-520 KHGPIALITEG
+520 KHGPI
-531 TPVIAAATQTKLIS
+531 IAAATQTKLIS

-559 NVVLLTKEELKDD
+559 NVVLLTKEELKAD
-572 FAQSGEYHVIGLPNL
+572 FAQSDEYHVIGLPNL
-587 DDEYMPFPEIAALQ
+587 DDEYMSFPEIVALQ

>member
-1 MIKCAARD
+1 
-9 AFAALDR
+9 
-16 KNEDINMC
+16 MC

-31 HDALSRILNGLELL
+31 NDALNGILNGLELL
-45 EYRGYDSAGL
+45 EYRGYDSAGF
-55 AVRGEAETVPEIHK
+55 AIRRAGESLPEIHK

-81 PKEDHFTCGIGHT
+81 PKTGDYTCGIGHT

-108 PHRVGNVTLVHNG
+108 PHRVGKVTLVHNG

-133 EVEDELVSETDTEV
+133 EVEDQLVSETDTEV
-147 VAALLNTF
+147 VAALLNKF

-190 VRNVSPIV
+190 TRNVSPIV
-198 VAKKDDLTI
+198 VAKNEELTI
-207 LASDPAALYQYSKE
+207 LASDPAALYEYSKE

-227 ACILKAEK
+227 KCILKATK
-235 GAVSV
+235 AQVSV
-240 VDFNGNEVE
+240 VDFNGQEVQ
-249 PKMQVVDWDASNTG
+249 PKMQVVDWDAGNTG
-263 KQGYPFYMEK
+263 KQGYAYYMEK

-279 EALKKILS
+279 EALKRILTNYLVDGS
-287 TYVIDNDIE
+287 ID
-296 LGYDGAVDKALT
+296 LGYEGAVDKMLT
-308 AFNRVCIV
+308 SFNRVCIV

-323 AGMMGAN
+323 AGMMGAH
-330 LFKKWLGI
+330 LFRKWLGI
-338 PVEVEMASEFIYSDT
+338 PVETEMASEFIYSDT
-353 VLDKDTLF
+353 VLDKGTLF

-381 NEGACCLAIL
+381 KEGAACLAVL
-391 NVRGSSISRTADY
+391 NVRGSSISRIADY

-424 QMMIFYLL
+424 QLMIFYLL
-432 TLRCASL
+432 VLRCASL
-439 RGKITGEYLEHA
+439 RGRMTEADLEHA

-457 VPDAISQVIAMKSEI
+457 VPDAITQVIALKDDI
-472 RRQAK
+472 HRQAK
-477 EVIMASD
+477 EVIMASN

-492 DYQVLLEGALKLK
+492 DYLVLLEGALKLK

-520 KHGPIALITEG
+520 KHGPIALITDG

-559 NVVLLTKEELKDD
+559 NVVLLTKEELKAD

-587 DDEYMPFPEIAALQ
+587 DDEYMSFPEIVALQ

>member
-1 MIKCAARD
+1 
-9 AFAALDR
+9 
-16 KNEDINMC
+16 MC

-31 HDALSRILNGLELL
+31 NDALNGILNGLELL
-45 EYRGYDSAGL
+45 EYRGYDSAGF
-55 AVRGEAETVPEIHK
+55 AIRRAGESQPEIHK

-81 PKEDHFTCGIGHT
+81 PKTGDYTCGIGHT

-108 PHRVGNVTLVHNG
+108 PHRVGKVTLVHNG

-133 EVEDELVSETDTEV
+133 EVEDQLVSETDTEV
-147 VAALLNTF
+147 VAALLNKF

-190 VRNVSPIV
+190 TRNVSPIV
-198 VAKKDDLTI
+198 VAKNEELTI
-207 LASDPAALYQYSKE
+207 LASDPAALYEYSKE

-227 ACILKAEK
+227 KCILKATK
-235 GAVSV
+235 AQVSV
-240 VDFNGNEVE
+240 VDFNGQEVQ
-249 PKMQVVDWDASNTG
+249 PKMQVVDWDAGNTG
-263 KQGYPFYMEK
+263 KQGYAYYMEK

-279 EALKKILS
+279 EALKRILTNYLVDGS
-287 TYVIDNDIE
+287 ID
-296 LGYDGAVDKALT
+296 LGYEGAVDKMLT
-308 AFNRVCIV
+308 SFNRVCIV

-323 AGMMGAN
+323 AGMMGAH
-330 LFKKWLGI
+330 LFRKWLGI
-338 PVEVEMASEFIYSDT
+338 PVETEMASEFIYSDT
-353 VLDKDTLF
+353 ILDKDTLF

-381 NEGACCLAIL
+381 KEGAACLAVL
-391 NVRGSSISRTADY
+391 NVRGSSISRIADY

-424 QMMIFYLL
+424 QLMIFYLL
-432 TLRCASL
+432 VLRCASL
-439 RGKITGEYLEHA
+439 RGRMTEADLEHA

-457 VPDAISQVIAMKSEI
+457 VPDAITQVIAIKDDI
-472 RRQAK
+472 HRQAK

-492 DYQVLLEGALKLK
+492 DYLVLLEGALKLK

-520 KHGPIALITEG
+520 KHGPIALITDG

-559 NVVLLTKEELKDD
+559 NVVLLTKEELKAD
-572 FAQSGEYHVIGLPNL
+572 FAQSDEYHVIGLPNL
-587 DDEYMPFPEIAALQ
+587 DDEYMSFPEIVALQ

>member
-1 MIKCAARD
+1 
-9 AFAALDR
+9 
-16 KNEDINMC
+16 MC

-31 HDALSRILNGLELL
+31 NDALNGILNGLELL
-45 EYRGYDSAGL
+45 EYRGYDSAGF
-55 AVRGEAETVPEIHK
+55 AIRRAGESQPEIHK

-81 PKEDHFTCGIGHT
+81 PKTGDYTCGIGHT

-108 PHRVGNVTLVHNG
+108 PHRVGKVTLVHNG

-133 EVEDELVSETDTEV
+133 EVEDQLVSETDTEV
-147 VAALLNTF
+147 VAALLNKF
-155 YKGDPNEAIRRT
+155 YKGDPNEVIRRT

-190 VRNVSPIV
+190 TRNVSPIV
-198 VAKKDDLTI
+198 VAKNEELTI
-207 LASDPAALYQYSKE
+207 LASDPAALYEYSKE

-227 ACILKAEK
+227 KCILKATK
-235 GAVSV
+235 AQVSV
-240 VDFNGNEVE
+240 VDFNGQEVQ
-249 PKMQVVDWDASNTG
+249 PKMQVVDWDAGNTG
-263 KQGYPFYMEK
+263 KQGYAYYMEK

-279 EALKKILS
+279 EALKRILTNYLVDGS
-287 TYVIDNDIE
+287 ID
-296 LGYDGAVDKALT
+296 LGYEGAVDKMLT
-308 AFNRVCIV
+308 SFNRVCIV

-323 AGMMGAN
+323 AGMMGAH
-330 LFKKWLGI
+330 LFRKWLGI
-338 PVEVEMASEFIYSDT
+338 PVETEMASEFIYSDT

-381 NEGACCLAIL
+381 KEGAACLAVL
-391 NVRGSSISRTADY
+391 NVRGSSISRIADY

-424 QMMIFYLL
+424 QLMIFYLL
-432 TLRCASL
+432 VLRCASL
-439 RGKITGEYLEHA
+439 RGRMTEADLEHA

-457 VPDAISQVIAMKSEI
+457 VPDAITQVIAIKDDI
-472 RRQAK
+472 HRQAK

-492 DYQVLLEGALKLK
+492 DYLVLLEGALKLK

-520 KHGPIALITEG
+520 KHGPIALITDG

-559 NVVLLTKEELKDD
+559 NVVLLTKEELKAD
-572 FAQSGEYHVIGLPNL
+572 FAQSDEYHVIGLPNL
-587 DDEYMPFPEIAALQ
+587 DDEYMSFPEIVALQ

>member
-1 MIKCAARD
+1 
-9 AFAALDR
+9 
-16 KNEDINMC
+16 MC

-31 HDALSRILNGLELL
+31 NDALNGILNGLELL
-45 EYRGYDSAGL
+45 EYRGYDSAGF
-55 AVRGEAETVPEIHK
+55 AIRRAGESQPEIHK

-81 PKEDHFTCGIGHT
+81 PKTGDYTCGIGHT

-108 PHRVGNVTLVHNG
+108 PHRVGKVTLVHNG

-133 EVEDELVSETDTEV
+133 EVEDQLVSETDTEV
-147 VAALLNTF
+147 VAALLNKF

-190 VRNVSPIV
+190 TRNVSPIV
-198 VAKKDDLTI
+198 VAKNEELTI
-207 LASDPAALYQYSKE
+207 LASDPAALYEYSKE

-227 ACILKAEK
+227 KCILKATK
-235 GAVSV
+235 AQVSV
-240 VDFNGNEVE
+240 VDFNGQEVQ
-249 PKMQVVDWDASNTG
+249 PKMQVVDWDAGNTG
-263 KQGYPFYMEK
+263 KQGYAYYMEK

-279 EALKKILS
+279 EALKRILTNYLVDGS
-287 TYVIDNDIE
+287 ID
-296 LGYDGAVDKALT
+296 LGYEGAVDKMLT
-308 AFNRVCIV
+308 SFNRVCIV

-323 AGMMGAN
+323 AGMMGAH
-330 LFKKWLGI
+330 LFRKWLGI
-338 PVEVEMASEFIYSDT
+338 PVETEMASEFIYSDT

-381 NEGACCLAIL
+381 KEGAACLAVL
-391 NVRGSSISRTADY
+391 NVRGSSISRIADY

-424 QMMIFYLL
+424 QLMIFYLL
-432 TLRCASL
+432 VLRCASL
-439 RGKITGEYLEHA
+439 RGRMTEADLEHA

-457 VPDAISQVIAMKSEI
+457 VPDAITQVIAVKDDI
-472 RRQAK
+472 HRQAK

-492 DYQVLLEGALKLK
+492 DYLVLLEGALKLK

-520 KHGPIALITEG
+520 KHGPIALITDG

-559 NVVLLTKEELKDD
+559 NVVLLTKEELKAD
-572 FAQSGEYHVIGLPNL
+572 FAQSDEYHVIGLPNL
-587 DDEYMPFPEIAALQ
+587 DDEYMSFPEIVALQ

>member
-1 MIKCAARD
+1 
-9 AFAALDR
+9 
-16 KNEDINMC
+16 MC

-31 HDALSRILNGLELL
+31 NDALNGILNGLELL
-45 EYRGYDSAGL
+45 EYRGYDSAGF
-55 AVRGEAETVPEIHK
+55 AIRRAGESLPEIHK

-81 PKEDHFTCGIGHT
+81 PKTGDYTCGIGHT

-108 PHRVGNVTLVHNG
+108 PHRVGKVTLVHNG

-133 EVEDELVSETDTEV
+133 EVEDQLVSETDTEV
-147 VAALLNTF
+147 VAALLNKF

-190 VRNVSPIV
+190 TRNVSPIV
-198 VAKKDDLTI
+198 VAKNEELTI
-207 LASDPAALYQYSKE
+207 LASDPAALYEYSKE

-227 ACILKAEK
+227 KCILKATK
-235 GAVSV
+235 AQVSV
-240 VDFNGNEVE
+240 VDFNGQEVQ
-249 PKMQVVDWDASNTG
+249 PKMQVVDWDAGNTG
-263 KQGYPFYMEK
+263 KQGYAYYMEK

-279 EALKKILS
+279 EALKRILTNYLVDGS
-287 TYVIDNDIE
+287 ID
-296 LGYDGAVDKALT
+296 LGYEGAVDKMLT
-308 AFNRVCIV
+308 SFNRVCIV

-323 AGMMGAN
+323 AGMMGVH
-330 LFKKWLGI
+330 LFRKWLGI
-338 PVEVEMASEFIYSDT
+338 PVETEMASEFIYSDT
-353 VLDKDTLF
+353 ILDKDTLF

-381 NEGACCLAIL
+381 KEGAACLAVL
-391 NVRGSSISRTADY
+391 NVRGSSISRIADY

-424 QMMIFYLL
+424 QLMIFYLL
-432 TLRCASL
+432 VLRCASL
-439 RGKITGEYLEHA
+439 RGRMTEADLEHA

-457 VPDAISQVIAMKSEI
+457 VPDAITQVIAIKDDI
-472 RRQAK
+472 HRQAK

-492 DYQVLLEGALKLK
+492 DYLVLLEGALKLK

-520 KHGPIALITEG
+520 KHGPIALITDG

-559 NVVLLTKEELKDD
+559 NVVLLTKEELKAD
-572 FAQSGEYHVIGLPNL
+572 FAQSDEYHVIGLPNL
-587 DDEYMPFPEIAALQ
+587 DDEYMSFPEIVALQ

>member
-1 MIKCAARD
+1 
-9 AFAALDR
+9 
-16 KNEDINMC
+16 MC

-31 HDALSRILNGLELL
+31 NDALNGILNGLELL
-45 EYRGYDSAGL
+45 EYRGYDSAGF
-55 AVRGEAETVPEIHK
+55 AIRRAGESQPEIHK

-81 PKEDHFTCGIGHT
+81 PKTGDYTCGIGHT

-108 PHRVGNVTLVHNG
+108 PHRVGKVTLVHNG

-133 EVEDELVSETDTEV
+133 EVEDQLVSETDTEV
-147 VAALLNTF
+147 VAALLNKF

-190 VRNVSPIV
+190 TRNVSPIV
-198 VAKKDDLTI
+198 VAKNEELTI
-207 LASDPAALYQYSKE
+207 LASDPAALYEYSKE

-227 ACILKAEK
+227 KCILKATK
-235 GAVSV
+235 AQVSV
-240 VDFNGNEVE
+240 VDFNGQEVQ
-249 PKMQVVDWDASNTG
+249 PKMQVVDWDAGNTG
-263 KQGYPFYMEK
+263 KQGYAYYMEK

-279 EALKKILS
+279 EALKRILTNYLVDGS
-287 TYVIDNDIE
+287 ID
-296 LGYDGAVDKALT
+296 LGYEGAVDKMLT
-308 AFNRVCIV
+308 SFNRVCIV

-323 AGMMGAN
+323 AGMMGAH
-330 LFKKWLGI
+330 LFRKWLGI
-338 PVEVEMASEFIYSDT
+338 PVETEMASEFIYSDT

-381 NEGACCLAIL
+381 KEGAACLAVL
-391 NVRGSSISRTADY
+391 NVRGSSISRIADY

-424 QMMIFYLL
+424 QLMIFYLL
-432 TLRCASL
+432 VLRCASL
-439 RGKITGEYLEHA
+439 RGRMTEADLEHA

-457 VPDAISQVIAMKSEI
+457 VPDAITQVIAIKDDI
-472 RRQAK
+472 HRQAK

-492 DYQVLLEGALKLK
+492 DYLVLLEGALKLK

-520 KHGPIALITEG
+520 KHGPIALITDG

-545 KELSNVKE
+545 KELSNIKE

-559 NVVLLTKEELKDD
+559 NVVLLTKEELKAD
-572 FAQSGEYHVIGLPNL
+572 FAQSDEYHVIGLPNL
-587 DDEYMPFPEIAALQ
+587 DDEYMSFPEIVALQ

>member
-1 MIKCAARD
+1 
-9 AFAALDR
+9 
-16 KNEDINMC
+16 MC

-31 HDALSRILNGLELL
+31 NDALNGILNGLELL
-45 EYRGYDSAGL
+45 EYRGYDSAGF
-55 AVRGEAETVPEIHK
+55 AIRRAGESQPEIHK

-81 PKEDHFTCGIGHT
+81 PKTGDYTCGIGHT

-108 PHRVGNVTLVHNG
+108 PHRVGKVTLVHNG

-133 EVEDELVSETDTEV
+133 EVEDQLVSETDTEV
-147 VAALLNTF
+147 VAALLNKF

-190 VRNVSPIV
+190 TRNVSPIV
-198 VAKKDDLTI
+198 VAKNEELTI
-207 LASDPAALYQYSKE
+207 LASDPAALYEYSKE

-227 ACILKAEK
+227 KCILKATK
-235 GAVSV
+235 AQVSV
-240 VDFNGNEVE
+240 VDFNGQEVQ
-249 PKMQVVDWDASNTG
+249 PKMQVVDWDAGNTG
-263 KQGYPFYMEK
+263 KQGYAYYMEK

-279 EALKKILS
+279 EALKRILTNYLVDGS
-287 TYVIDNDIE
+287 ID
-296 LGYDGAVDKALT
+296 LGYEGAVDKMLT
-308 AFNRVCIV
+308 SFNRVCIV

-323 AGMMGAN
+323 AGMMGAH
-330 LFKKWLGI
+330 LFRKWLGI
-338 PVEVEMASEFIYSDT
+338 PVETEMASEFIYSDT

-381 NEGACCLAIL
+381 KEGAACLAVL
-391 NVRGSSISRTADY
+391 NVRGSSISRIADY

-424 QMMIFYLL
+424 QLMIFYLL
-432 TLRCASL
+432 VLRCASL
-439 RGKITGEYLEHA
+439 RGRMTEADLEHA

-457 VPDAISQVIAMKSEI
+457 VPDAITQVIAIKDDI
-472 RRQAK
+472 HRQAK

-492 DYQVLLEGALKLK
+492 DYLVLLEGALKLK

-511 SEAYAAGEL
+511 DEAYAAGEL
-520 KHGPIALITEG
+520 KHGPIALITDG
-531 TPVIAAATQTKLIS
+531 TPVSAAATQTKLIS

-559 NVVLLTKEELKDD
+559 NVVLLTKEELKAD
-572 FAQSGEYHVIGLPNL
+572 FAQSDEYHVIGLPNL
-587 DDEYMPFPEIAALQ
+587 DDEYMSFPEIVAVQ
-601 LYSYYVSADKGLDVD
+601 LYSYYVSVDKGLDVY

>member
-1 MIKCAARD
+1 
-9 AFAALDR
+9 
-16 KNEDINMC
+16 MC

-31 HDALSRILNGLELL
+31 NDALNGILNGLDLL
-45 EYRGYDSAGL
+45 EYRGYDSAGF
-55 AVRGEAETVPEIHK
+55 AIRRAGESQPEIHK

-81 PKEDHFTCGIGHT
+81 PKTGDYTCGIGHT

-108 PHRVGNVTLVHNG
+108 PHRVGKVTLVHNG

-133 EVEDELVSETDTEV
+133 EVEDQLVSETDTEV
-147 VAALLNTF
+147 VAALLNKF

-190 VRNVSPIV
+190 TRNVSPIV
-198 VAKKDDLTI
+198 VAKNEELTI
-207 LASDPAALYQYSKE
+207 LASDPAALYEYSKE

-227 ACILKAEK
+227 KCILKATK
-235 GAVSV
+235 AQVSV
-240 VDFNGNEVE
+240 VDFNGQEVQ
-249 PKMQVVDWDASNTG
+249 PKMQVVDWDAGNTG
-263 KQGYPFYMEK
+263 KQGYAYYMEK

-279 EALKKILS
+279 EALKRILTNYLVDGS
-287 TYVIDNDIE
+287 ID
-296 LGYDGAVDKALT
+296 LGYEGAVDKMLT
-308 AFNRVCIV
+308 SFNRVCIV

-323 AGMMGAN
+323 AGMMGAH
-330 LFKKWLGI
+330 LFRKWLGI
-338 PVEVEMASEFIYSDT
+338 PVETEMASEFIYSDT

-381 NEGACCLAIL
+381 KEGAACLAVL
-391 NVRGSSISRTADY
+391 NVRGSSISRIADY

-424 QMMIFYLL
+424 QLMIFYLL
-432 TLRCASL
+432 VLRCASL
-439 RGKITGEYLEHA
+439 RGRMTEADLEHA

-457 VPDAISQVIAMKSEI
+457 VPDAITQVIAIKDDI
-472 RRQAK
+472 HRQAK

-492 DYQVLLEGALKLK
+492 DYLVLLEGALKLK

-520 KHGPIALITEG
+520 KHGPIALITDG

-559 NVVLLTKEELKDD
+559 NVVLLTKEELKAD
-572 FAQSGEYHVIGLPNL
+572 FAQSDEYHVIGLPNL
-587 DDEYMPFPEIAALQ
+587 DDEYMSFPEIVALQ

>member
-1 MIKCAARD
+1 
-9 AFAALDR
+9 
-16 KNEDINMC
+16 MC

-31 HDALSRILNGLELL
+31 NDALNGILNGLELL
-45 EYRGYDSAGL
+45 EYRGYDSAGF
-55 AVRGEAETVPEIHK
+55 AIRRAGESQPEIHK

-81 PKEDHFTCGIGHT
+81 PKTGDYTCGIGHT

-108 PHRVGNVTLVHNG
+108 PHRVGKVTLVHNG

-133 EVEDELVSETDTEV
+133 EVEDQLVSETDTEV
-147 VAALLNTF
+147 VAALLNKF

-190 VRNVSPIV
+190 TRNVSPIV
-198 VAKKDDLTI
+198 VAKNEELTI
-207 LASDPAALYQYSKE
+207 LASDPAALYEYSKE

-227 ACILKAEK
+227 KCILKATK
-235 GAVSV
+235 AQVSV
-240 VDFNGNEVE
+240 VDFNGQEVQ
-249 PKMQVVDWDASNTG
+249 PKMQVVDWDAGNTG
-263 KQGYPFYMEK
+263 KQGYAYYMEK

-279 EALKKILS
+279 EALKRILTNYLVDGS
-287 TYVIDNDIE
+287 ID
-296 LGYDGAVDKALT
+296 LGYEGAVDKMLT
-308 AFNRVCIV
+308 SFNRVCIV

-323 AGMMGAN
+323 AGMMGAH
-330 LFKKWLGI
+330 LFRKWLGI
-338 PVEVEMASEFIYSDT
+338 PVETEMASEFIYSDT
-353 VLDKDTLF
+353 ILDKDTLF

-381 NEGACCLAIL
+381 KEGAACLAVL
-391 NVRGSSISRTADY
+391 NVRGSSISRIADY

-424 QMMIFYLL
+424 QLMIFYLL
-432 TLRCASL
+432 VLRCASL
-439 RGKITGEYLEHA
+439 RGRMTEADLENA

-457 VPDAISQVIAMKSEI
+457 VPDAITQVIAIKDDI
-472 RRQAK
+472 HRQAK

-492 DYQVLLEGALKLK
+492 DYLVLLEGALKLK

-520 KHGPIALITEG
+520 KHGPIALITDG

-559 NVVLLTKEELKDD
+559 NVVLLTKEELKAD
-572 FAQSGEYHVIGLPNL
+572 FAQSDEYHVIGLPNL
-587 DDEYMPFPEIAALQ
+587 DDEYMSFPEIVALQ

>member
-1 MIKCAARD
+1 
-9 AFAALDR
+9 
-16 KNEDINMC
+16 MC

-31 HDALSRILNGLELL
+31 NDALKGILNGLELV
-45 EYRGYDSAGL
+45 EYRGYDSAGF
-55 AVRGEAETVPEIHK
+55 AIRRAGESLPEIHK

-81 PKEDHFTCGIGHT
+81 PKTGDYTCGIGHT

-108 PHRVGNVTLVHNG
+108 PHRVGKVTLVHNG

-133 EVEDELVSETDTEV
+133 EVEDQLVSETDTEV
-147 VAALLNTF
+147 VAALLNKF

-190 VRNVSPIV
+190 TRNVSPIV
-198 VAKKDDLTI
+198 VAKNEELTI
-207 LASDPAALYQYSKE
+207 LASDPAALYEYSKE

-227 ACILKAEK
+227 KCILKATK
-235 GAVSV
+235 AQVSV
-240 VDFNGNEVE
+240 VDFNGQEVQ
-249 PKMQVVDWDASNTG
+249 PKMQVVDWDAGNTG
-263 KQGYPFYMEK
+263 KQGYAYYMEK

-279 EALKKILS
+279 EALKRILTNYLVDGS
-287 TYVIDNDIE
+287 ID
-296 LGYDGAVDKALT
+296 LGYEGAVDKMLT
-308 AFNRVCIV
+308 SFNRVCIV

-323 AGMMGAN
+323 AGMMGAH
-330 LFKKWLGI
+330 LFRKWLGI
-338 PVEVEMASEFIYSDT
+338 PVETEMASEFIYSDT

-381 NEGACCLAIL
+381 KEGAACLAVL
-391 NVRGSSISRTADY
+391 NVRGSSISRIADY

-424 QMMIFYLL
+424 QLMIFYLL
-432 TLRCASL
+432 VLRCASL
-439 RGKITGEYLEHA
+439 RGRMTEADLEHA

-457 VPDAISQVIAMKSEI
+457 VPDAITQVISIKDDI
-472 RRQAK
+472 HRQAK

-492 DYQVLLEGALKLK
+492 DYLVLLEGALKLK

-520 KHGPIALITEG
+520 KHGPIALITDG

-559 NVVLLTKEELKDD
+559 NVVLLTKEELKAD
-572 FAQSGEYHVIGLPNL
+572 FAQSDEYHVIGLPNL
-587 DDEYMPFPEIAALQ
+587 DDEYMSFPEIVALQ

>member
-1 MIKCAARD
+1 
-9 AFAALDR
+9 
-16 KNEDINMC
+16 MC

-31 HDALSRILNGLELL
+31 NDALNGILNGLELL
-45 EYRGYDSAGL
+45 EYRGYDSAGF
-55 AVRGEAETVPEIHK
+55 AIRRAGESQPEIHK

-81 PKEDHFTCGIGHT
+81 PKTGDYTCGIGHT

-108 PHRVGNVTLVHNG
+108 PHRVGKVTLVHNG

-133 EVEDELVSETDTEV
+133 EVEDQLVSETDTEV
-147 VAALLNTF
+147 VAALLNKF

-190 VRNVSPIV
+190 TRNVSPIV
-198 VAKKDDLTI
+198 VAKNEELTI
-207 LASDPAALYQYSKE
+207 LASDPAALYEYSKE

-227 ACILKAEK
+227 KCILKATK
-235 GAVSV
+235 AQVSV
-240 VDFNGNEVE
+240 VDFNGQEVQ
-249 PKMQVVDWDASNTG
+249 PKMQVVDWDAGNTG
-263 KQGYPFYMEK
+263 KQGYAYYMEK

-279 EALKKILS
+279 EALKRILTNYLVDGS
-287 TYVIDNDIE
+287 ID
-296 LGYDGAVDKALT
+296 LGYEGAVDKMLT
-308 AFNRVCIV
+308 SFNRVCIV

-323 AGMMGAN
+323 AGMMGAH
-330 LFKKWLGI
+330 LFRKWLGI
-338 PVEVEMASEFIYSDT
+338 PVETEMASEFIYSDT

-381 NEGACCLAIL
+381 KEGAACLAVL
-391 NVRGSSISRTADY
+391 NVRGSSISRIADY

-424 QMMIFYLL
+424 QLMIFYLL
-432 TLRCASL
+432 VLRCASL
-439 RGKITGEYLEHA
+439 RGRMTEADLEHA

-457 VPDAISQVIAMKSEI
+457 VPDAITQVIAIKDDI
-472 RRQAK
+472 HRQAK

-484 LFMIGRGM
+484 LFMVGRGM
-492 DYQVLLEGALKLK
+492 DYLVLLEGALKLK

-520 KHGPIALITEG
+520 KHGPIALITDG

-559 NVVLLTKEELKDD
+559 NVVLLTKEELKAD
-572 FAQSGEYHVIGLPNL
+572 FAQSDEYHVIGLPNL
-587 DDEYMPFPEIAALQ
+587 DDEYMSFPEIVALQ

>member
-1 MIKCAARD
+1 
-9 AFAALDR
+9 
-16 KNEDINMC
+16 MC

-31 HDALSRILNGLELL
+31 NDALNGILNGLELL
-45 EYRGYDSAGL
+45 EYRGYDSAGF
-55 AVRGEAETVPEIHK
+55 AIRRAGESQPEIHK

-81 PKEDHFTCGIGHT
+81 PKTGDYTCGIGHT

-108 PHRVGNVTLVHNG
+108 PHRVGKVTLVHNG

-133 EVEDELVSETDTEV
+133 EVEDQLVSETDTEV
-147 VAALLNTF
+147 VAALLNKF

-190 VRNVSPIV
+190 TRNVSPIV
-198 VAKKDDLTI
+198 VAKNEELTI
-207 LASDPAALYQYSKE
+207 LASDPAALYEYSKE

-227 ACILKAEK
+227 KCILKATK
-235 GAVSV
+235 AQVSV
-240 VDFNGNEVE
+240 VDFNGQEVQ
-249 PKMQVVDWDASNTG
+249 PKMQVVDWDAGNTG
-263 KQGYPFYMEK
+263 KQGYAYYMEK

-279 EALKKILS
+279 EALKRILTNYLVDGS
-287 TYVIDNDIE
+287 IN
-296 LGYDGAVDKALT
+296 LGYEGAVDKMLT
-308 AFNRVCIV
+308 SFNRVCIV

-323 AGMMGAN
+323 AGMMGAH
-330 LFKKWLGI
+330 LFRKWLGI
-338 PVEVEMASEFIYSDT
+338 PVETEMASEFIYSDT

-381 NEGACCLAIL
+381 KEGAACLAVL
-391 NVRGSSISRTADY
+391 NVRGSSISRIADY

-424 QMMIFYLL
+424 QLMIFYLL
-432 TLRCASL
+432 VLRCASL
-439 RGKITGEYLEHA
+439 RGRMTEADLEHA

-457 VPDAISQVIAMKSEI
+457 VPDAITQVIAIKDDI
-472 RRQAK
+472 HRQAK

-492 DYQVLLEGALKLK
+492 DYLVLLEGALKLK

-520 KHGPIALITEG
+520 KHGPIALITDG

-559 NVVLLTKEELKDD
+559 NVVLLTKEELKAD
-572 FAQSGEYHVIGLPNL
+572 FAQSDEYHVIGLPNL
-587 DDEYMPFPEIAALQ
+587 DDEYMSFPEIVALQ

>member
-1 MIKCAARD
+1 
-9 AFAALDR
+9 
-16 KNEDINMC
+16 MC

-31 HDALSRILNGLELL
+31 NDALNGILNGLELL
-45 EYRGYDSAGL
+45 EYRGYDSAGF
-55 AVRGEAETVPEIHK
+55 AIRRAGESLPEIHK

-81 PKEDHFTCGIGHT
+81 PKTGDYTCGIGHT

-108 PHRVGNVTLVHNG
+108 PHRVGKVTLVHNG

-133 EVEDELVSETDTEV
+133 EVEDQLVSETDTEV
-147 VAALLNTF
+147 VAALLNKF

-190 VRNVSPIV
+190 TRNVSPIV
-198 VAKKDDLTI
+198 VAKNEELTI
-207 LASDPAALYQYSKE
+207 LASDPAALYEYSKE

-227 ACILKAEK
+227 KCILKATK
-235 GAVSV
+235 AQVSV
-240 VDFNGNEVE
+240 VDFNGQEVQ
-249 PKMQVVDWDASNTG
+249 PKMQVVDWDAGNTG
-263 KQGYPFYMEK
+263 KQGYAYYMEK

-279 EALKKILS
+279 EALKRILTNYLVDGS
-287 TYVIDNDIE
+287 ID
-296 LGYDGAVDKALT
+296 LGYEGAVDKMLT
-308 AFNRVCIV
+308 SFNRVCIV

-323 AGMMGAN
+323 AGMMGAH
-330 LFKKWLGI
+330 LFRKWLGI
-338 PVEVEMASEFIYSDT
+338 PVETEMASEFIYSDT

-381 NEGACCLAIL
+381 KEGAACLAVL
-391 NVRGSSISRTADY
+391 NVRGSSISRIADY

-424 QMMIFYLL
+424 QLMIFYLL
-432 TLRCASL
+432 VLRCASL
-439 RGKITGEYLEHA
+439 RGRMTEADLEHA

-457 VPDAISQVIAMKSEI
+457 VPDAITQVIAIKDDI
-472 RRQAK
+472 HRQAK

-492 DYQVLLEGALKLK
+492 DYLVLLEGALKLK

-520 KHGPIALITEG
+520 KHGPIALITDG

-559 NVVLLTKEELKDD
+559 NVVLLTKEELKAD
-572 FAQSGEYHVIGLPNL
+572 FAQSDEYHVIGLPNL
-587 DDEYMPFPEIAALQ
+587 DDEYMSFLEIVALQ